1 MTVVSKTGGHAASG
15 VERLTP
21 TRLTWPARAGLLAVL
36 VLFCAPL
43 FIGLRD
49 WDLRNDEAIYSYS
62 VDRVLETG
70 EWMTPRSSP
79 GDGPFF
85 EKPPLKVWLVAGGIK
100 LGLLPFDERGMR
112 FWDVLFASGAFVYV
126 FLLGC
131 RLAGP
136 VAGVVSVFLLFTFD
150 PLIFEHGVR
159 GNNMEAPLL
168 IAYSGGIYHFVRW
181 ADDGVSVVRRRLH
194 ALIIAVYFSLGFM
207 TKFVAILFLPV
218 VCAAAFMLV
227 PRALTRARQT
237 WKDWM
242 IPAAF
247 IVIACAPWFVYE
259 TVVNGRQ
266 FWDDIFLAH
275 VIQRFSG
282 TLAPDHI
289 RPWHHYVTQ
298 LWRELQLARIGWV
311 VLAGLGLLA
320 LRAWRRDWL
329 ARVCLVWCVLPLAL
343 LSMGTSKLFY
353 YFYPFFPPLALGGGL
368 VAATIVDLIDG
379 PLVRTLVVRAAAVVR
394 TRGVSPGLRTRRVL
408 AGLGVVA
415 LFLGVW
421 TFCFGSV
428 TLEVAGVRLFRNSST
443 ARALGIGSVAWLASG
458 YGQWTMKPV
467 AAALIV
473 LFLPVAT
480 YAPRV
485 QRFSSLDHPLQSIR
499 DCGLAV
505 QASGASPATGVLHVS
520 QDVHHAFNYYLRR
533 LGPWVEADPA
543 GPDELRRRLSVPGAQ
558 SPIIMSKESYRTLV
572 EGGEADVPAGI
583 TIGDTFFILLPGP
596 YERCVPAVVA
606 GGAGELR
613 SRRAGA
619 PIATPARIRGN

>member
-1 MTVVSKTGGHAASG
+1 MTDGKSGGRSAAG
-15 VERLTP
+15 VEWRTP
-21 TRLTWPARAGLLAVL
+21 ARLTWPARAGLVVVL

-79 GDGPFF
+79 GDDPFF
-85 EKPPLKVWLVAGGIK
+85 EKPPLKVWLVAGGIR

-131 RLAGP
+131 RLAGA
-136 VAGVVSVFLLFTFD
+136 VAGVVGVFLLFTFD

-159 GNNMEAPLL
+159 GNQMEAPLL
-168 IAYSGGIYHFVRW
+168 LAYSAGIYHFVRW
-181 ADDGVSVVRRRLH
+181 AEEGASARRRRLH
-194 ALIIAVYFSLGFM
+194 ALMIGVYFSLGFM

-218 VCAAAFMLV
+218 VCVAAFMLA
-227 PRALTRARQT
+227 PRALTRARET
-237 WKDWM
+237 WTDWM
-242 IPAAF
+242 LPAAF
-247 IVIACAPWFVYE
+247 VVLACTPWFVYE

-266 FWDDIFLAH
+266 FWDNILLAH
-275 VIQRFSG
+275 VVARFTG
-282 TLAPDHI
+282 VLAADHI

-298 LWRELQLARIGWV
+298 LWLELRLARIAWV
-311 VLAGLGLLA
+311 VLAGLVLLG
-320 LRAWRRDWL
+320 LRARRDWL
-329 ARVCLVWCVLPLAL
+329 ARVCLVWCLLPLAL

-368 VAATIVDLIDG
+368 AVATIADLLDG
-379 PLVRTLVVRAAAVVR
+379 RFVRAQVGRAAALVR
-394 TRGVSPGLRTRRVL
+394 ARGLSPGPRTRRVL
-408 AGLGVVA
+408 AGLGVLA
-415 LFLGVW
+415 LCLGVW
-421 TFCFGSV
+421 TFCFGSL
-428 TLEVAGVRLFRNSST
+428 TLEVAGVRVFRNSST
-443 ARALGIGSVAWLASG
+443 TRALVIGSVAWLASG

-467 AAALIV
+467 AAAVIV

-485 QRFSSLDHPLQSIR
+485 QRFSSIDHPLQSLR

-505 QASGASPATGVLHVS
+505 QASGASPGTGVLHVS

-533 LGPWVEADPA
+533 LGPWVESA
-543 GPDELRRRLSVPGAQ
+543 GADELRRRLSVPGAQ
-558 SPIIMSKESYRTLV
+558 SPVVMSKSSYQSLV
-572 EGGEADVPAGI
+572 EGGGEDVPGI

-606 GGAGELR
+606 GGAAALT
-613 SRRAGA
+613 SREAGSDSR
-619 PIATPARIRGN
+619 TK

>member
-1 MTVVSKTGGHAASG
+1 MTIVSKSGGPSAPG
-15 VERLTP
+15 VERMTP
-21 TRLTWPARAGLLAVL
+21 ARSPWPARAGLLVVL

-43 FIGLRD
+43 FIGLRA

-79 GDGPFF
+79 GDGPFL
-85 EKPPLKVWLVAGGIK
+85 EKPPLKVWLVAGAIK

-131 RLAGP
+131 RLAGAA
-136 VAGVVSVFLLFTFD
+136 AGVVSVFLLFTFD
-150 PLIFEHGVR
+150 PLILEHGVR

-168 IAYSGGIYHFVRW
+168 IAYSGSIYHFVRW
-181 ADDGVSVVRRRLH
+181 ADEGVPVARRRMH
-194 ALIIAVYFSLGFM
+194 AAVIGVYFSLGFM

-218 VCAAAFMLV
+218 VCAAAFMLA

-237 WKDWM
+237 WKDWTL
-242 IPAAF
+242 PAAF
-247 IVIACAPWFVYE
+247 IVLACAPWFVYE

-266 FWDDIFLAH
+266 FWDDILLAH
-275 VIQRFSG
+275 VILRFTG
-282 TLAPDHI
+282 TLVPDHI

-298 LWRELQLARIGWV
+298 LWLELQLARIGWI
-311 VLAGLGLLA
+311 VLAGLVLLA

-329 ARVCLVWCVLPLAL
+329 ARVCLVWCLLPLAL

-353 YFYPFFPPLALGGGL
+353 YFYPFLPPLAIGGGL
-368 VAATIVDLIDG
+368 VAATVVDLIDG
-379 PLVRTLVVRAAAVVR
+379 RFVRALAQRAATLAR
-394 TRGVSPGLRTRRVL
+394 ARGVSPGPRTQRVL
-408 AGLGVVA
+408 AGLGGLA
-415 LFLGVW
+415 LLLGVW

-428 TLEVAGVRLFRNSST
+428 TVEVGGVRLFRNSST
-443 ARALGIGSVAWLASG
+443 ARALVIGSLAWLASG

-473 LFLPVAT
+473 LFLPAAT

-485 QRFSSLDHPLQSIR
+485 QRFSSVDHPLQSLR

-533 LGPWVEADPA
+533 LGPWVESGTAS
-543 GPDELRRRLSVPGAQ
+543 PDELHRRLSVPGAQ
-558 SPIIMSKESYRTLV
+558 SPIIMSKASYRTLV
-572 EGGEADVPAGI
+572 EGGGDVPPGI

-619 PIATPARIRGN
+619 PIAAASRIPGN